1 MTEARRTGADCSTQQ
16 LSCHHCPGC
25 PQNHVV
31 CFVIWYQDCLFMDC
45 FLPVQNATSDLN
57 DTVVQ
62 FKTSALSEM
71 KPAWEDVQRA
81 ADSFANTS
89 LAVAS
94 RGVSGAV
101 RFGDERWTALQA
113 APGPAAALAPVS
125 APSQVAVTDLSLIAQ
140 SCRAFPSAPVGACC
154 HQCRQTS
161 LRTLCCGH
169 AVLQR
174 AERRGRC
181 L

>member
-1 MTEARRTGADCSTQQ
+1 MQHATIVLPTVPGLLYQEDNVLCHLVPG
-16 LSCHHCPGC
+16 LS
-25 PQNHVV
+25 
-31 CFVIWYQDCLFMDC
+31 VINC
-45 FLPVQNATSDLN
+45 FLPVQNVTSNLN

-94 RGVSGAV
+94 QGVSGAV
-101 RFGDERWTALQA
+101 HFGDEKWTALQA

-125 APSQVAVTDLSLIAQ
+125 APSQVAVTGLYSCSAAGPSLAFLSVPAVT
-140 SCRAFPSAPVGACC
+140 SAGRPARASFTVGMHRYCYSA
-154 HQCRQTS
+154 
-161 LRTLCCGH
+161 LKF
-169 AVLQR
+169 
-174 AERRGRC
+174 
-181 L
+181 